1 MGSYFKNVQPTQHT
15 NHTMAAL
22 LTLSPSALEETF
34 NLYDIDHSNSLEP
47 NEIENLAN
55 SQSISFSQ
63 IEIVKMIKERY
74 GEDADSISKDQF
86 IELVTTAFEEHN
98 ETVMSFRYF
107 DKNNDGEIT
116 YKELKTGI
124 KQLVKE
130 KKIEK
135 ISRSDLKKMFK
146 DADKDNNKRI
156 SFEEFVNILNNEL

>member
-1 MGSYFKNVQPTQHT
+1 MGSLHKNIPETRHT
-15 NHTMAAL
+15 AMATL
-22 LTLSPSALEETF
+22 ITLSPKTLDETF
-34 NLYDIDHSNSLEP
+34 HLYDTNHSNSLEP
-47 NEIENLAN
+47 EEIENLAN

-63 IEIVKMIKERY
+63 IEIVQMIKSRY
-74 GEDADSISKDQF
+74 GEDAESISKDQF

-156 SFEEFVNILNNEL
+156 SFEEFVEILNNEL

>member
-1 MGSYFKNVQPTQHT
+1 MGGFYKSVPPSQHT
-15 NHTMAAL
+15 SHIMAAL
-22 LTLSPSALEETF
+22 LTLTPTTLEETF
-34 NLYDIDHSNSLEP
+34 NLYHTDNSNSLEP
-47 NEIENLAN
+47 EEIENLAN

-63 IEIVKMIKERY
+63 IEIVQMIKSRY
-74 GEDADSISKDQF
+74 GEEADSISKDQF
-86 IELVTTAFEEHN
+86 IELIETAFEEHN

-124 KQLVKE
+124 KQLYKE

-156 SFEEFVNILNNEL
+156 SFEEFVEILNYEL

>member
-1 MGSYFKNVQPTQHT
+1 MGGFYKSVPPSQHT
-15 NHTMAAL
+15 SHTMAAL
-22 LTLSPSALEETF
+22 LTLTPTTLEETF
-34 NLYDIDHSNSLEP
+34 NLYDTDNSNSLEP
-47 NEIENLAN
+47 EEIENLAN

-63 IEIVKMIKERY
+63 IEIVQMIKSRY
-74 GEDADSISKDQF
+74 GEDAESISKDQF
-86 IELVTTAFEEHN
+86 IELVTAAFEEHN
-98 ETVMSFRYF
+98 ETVMRFRYF

-146 DADKDNNKRI
+146 DDDKDNNKRI
-156 SFEEFVNILNNEL
+156 SFEEFVE

>member
-1 MGSYFKNVQPTQHT
+1 
-15 NHTMAAL
+15 
-22 LTLSPSALEETF
+22 
-34 NLYDIDHSNSLEP
+34 
-47 NEIENLAN
+47 
-55 SQSISFSQ
+55 
-63 IEIVKMIKERY
+63 MIKSKY
-74 GEDADSISKDQF
+74 GEEADSISKDQL
-86 IELVTTAFEEHN
+86 IELIETAFEEHN

-116 YKELKTGI
+116 FKELKNGI